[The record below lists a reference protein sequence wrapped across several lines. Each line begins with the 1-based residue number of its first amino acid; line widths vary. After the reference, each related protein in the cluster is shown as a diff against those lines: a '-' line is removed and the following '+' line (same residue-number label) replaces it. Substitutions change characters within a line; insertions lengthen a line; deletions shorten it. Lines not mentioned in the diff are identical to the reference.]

1 MNTIKPD
8 YIKILETIDIKPY
21 LKFLKTQPVNW
32 NHGFNKWH
40 NRDQIFINVQA
51 FPLIDEYKI
60 FPLYDKFYKISSQ
73 IRKVLK
79 KHYGEGKF
87 YKIHFSRMT
96 QDSKCKKH
104 RDLASDFPNS
114 HRLHVPLKTNKKV
127 VLEIGDKQ
135 FTPKVGTM
143 FEINNSK
150 THTVKVEGKQERLTL
165 ILDYLN

>member
-96 QDSKCKKH
+96 QDSECKKH